1 MKCLKCAAV
10 FCFFSEGRVA
20 YNLEHGDSFKE
31 TVAKEMDKTCF
42 HVLSLLQLRVAL
54 EKEGSLETFFKNTYA
69 DLKFLLHLKKYW
81 ILHFVDVMLEG
92 ENLFD

>member
-42 HVLSLLQLRVAL
+42 RVLPLL
-54 EKEGSLETFFKNTYA
+54 
-69 DLKFLLHLKKYW
+69 
-81 ILHFVDVMLEG
+81 
-92 ENLFD
+92 